1 MAIAPVAGRTASAF
15 NPAGTVLNVVLPAA
29 PGLGNLVVVG
39 VVNGGGAINMTAAD
53 SNGNVYTA
61 TPASGVIFAGGFA
74 RAWVFYLKSAPANA
88 SATIRL
94 TASSA
99 TDITG
104 HAAEFTGQDKIAP
117 IDVEATHFSA
127 TSSTNIND
135 PTITPNF
142 DGDLLFSICAANISS
157 ANSPWTGI
165 GSIVNG
171 NYAEYLI
178 QGTKAARAI
187 SFTQSASA
195 WLAIATAFKAAS
207 SASVGTAAG
216 TSTVAGVGASD
227 LPASGTSAGAG
238 AANGAAAADS
248 STAGS
253 SAGAGGGTGVG
264 AVVAPYRVKIGT
276 ITGPGSASITD
287 DTANLPQQ
295 FLNINFPTGGG
306 GGSSIPNMK
315 DTYGATGNGS
325 TDDRGAFA
333 ALGSGGAVV
342 PPGTYRIASNL
353 TINGHLY
360 FMAGAQL
367 RPASG
372 VQISMGVGS
381 SIIAGPYQIFDNSLG
396 GSFSNGANM
405 SGWANAQ
412 WFPGSGSPKD
422 LGQQLNTGVNWGFRL
437 FELLNNPG
445 LEIRTTV
452 RVPHSFHLK
461 LAYNMYPQQI
471 NLKTSNKPVFEATDN
486 DIRHFTIQGGS
497 WKGSFTQTPSC
508 FLLVSSNSTGTQ
520 TGDCVVMDTCHIEG
534 AFGVGVIVHIGA
546 EVCTYKD
553 CLISQ
558 GSTGDSPWGGPKAT
572 VMMGFADYW
581 NVPFAY
587 TQPNRQG
594 RSTSAN
600 VFDNC
605 TVGGDIQ
612 GVNSCY
618 LLKGQVEDTK
628 ITGVYLNSLGRAH
641 IVFEPG
647 QDSSGNWTGPRRVS
661 LCGGGRTETNNGT
674 IWAGVPVVLVDG
686 LNQGRG
692 VHMLSIADIGIFI
705 GAGSHTTPMI
715 RCINGGT
722 LDGLA
727 MRQGVYI
734 EPNSNKLIDNTVS
747 DMNDVEISVPLNM
760 DITCTGRTFNNCY
773 IRTKGNIFGTV
784 AASSRVRAANFN
796 NW

>member
-1 MAIAPVAGRTASAF
+1 MLLFTLNPPVPPLSIGMVTTGPEGAVTLT
-15 NPAGTVLNVVLPAA
+15 GTPTRQVLNVTFPFVGQQGPQGDRGETGPQGEIGPSGPQGEQGIQGE
-29 PGLGNLVVVG
+29 PGGQG
-39 VVNGGGAINMTAAD
+39 PRGDDGTPGGPPG
-53 SNGNVYTA
+53 
-61 TPASGVIFAGGFA
+61 PQGFQG
-74 RAWVFYLKSAPANA
+74 PPGDDG
-88 SATIRL
+88 I
-94 TASSA
+94 
-99 TDITG
+99 D
-104 HAAEFTGQDKIAP
+104 GQDGATGPAGP
-117 IDVEATHFSA
+117 IGAT
-127 TSSTNIND
+127 
-135 PTITPNF
+135 
-142 DGDLLFSICAANISS
+142 GV
-157 ANSPWTGI
+157 TGPSGAQGPI
-165 GSIVNG
+165 GPQG
-171 NYAEYLI
+171 I
-178 QGTKAARAI
+178 QGQT
-187 SFTQSASA
+187 
-195 WLAIATAFKAAS
+195 
-207 SASVGTAAG
+207 
-216 TSTVAGVGASD
+216 GA
-227 LPASGTSAGAG
+227 
-238 AANGAAAADS
+238 
-248 STAGS
+248 
-253 SAGAGGGTGVG
+253 
-264 AVVAPYRVKIGT
+264 
-276 ITGPGSASITD
+276 TGPAGPQGPPGSGS
-287 DTANLPQQ
+287 
-295 FLNINFPTGGG
+295 

-325 TDDRGAFA
+325 TDDRAAFA

-372 VQISMGVGS
+372 VQISMGAGS
-381 SIIAGPYQIFDNSLG
+381 SIIAGPYQIFDNSQG

-422 LGQQLNTGVNWGFRL
+422 LGQQLNTGINWGFRL

-461 LAYNMYPQQI
+461 LAYNAYPQQI

-508 FLLVSSNSTGTQ
+508 FLLNSSNSTGTQ
-520 TGDCVVMDTCHIEG
+520 TGDCIVMDTCHIEG
-534 AFGVGVIVHIGA
+534 AFGVGVIVHVGA

-572 VMMGFADYW
+572 VMMGFANYW

-587 TQPNRQG
+587 TQPNLQG

-705 GAGSHTTPMI
+705 GAGSHNTPMI

-727 MRQGVYI
+727 IRQGVYI

-747 DMNDVEISVPLNM
+747 DMNDVRIEMPLNM

-773 IRTKGNIFGTV
+773 INTRGNIFGTV
-784 AASSRVRAANFN
+784 ASSSRVRAANFN